1 MQSADV
7 AEGLPTSTKAEVTQ
21 AQTVTFMDETSG
33 LSVGTPAPD
42 DHLAEADAVTGA
54 GLSEFLAR
62 PVRVATFT
70 WNESDA
76 IGTTLSSINP
86 WQLFFNDARIKFKLN
101 NFGFVKCNLKVKV
114 LINASPFYYGAL
126 KMIYQPLPNFTPST
140 ILNDAGTRY
149 LIPYSQRPG
158 LWIYPQDNEGGEMV
172 LPFFYQKNWLRAQVS
187 QDFADMGR
195 LDFINYT
202 QLQSANGVTGTGVTV
217 QVFTWAENV
226 VISGPSIGLA
236 MQSSDEYGEGVV
248 SRPASA
254 VANIAGLLKGIPIIG
269 KFATATEMGAR
280 AVAGVAKLFG
290 YTNVPVI
297 ADTMPLRPSPFPQLS
312 SPEIGYPVE
321 KLTLDSKNELS
332 IDPSAVGLPGH
343 DELAIDSLIQRESYL
358 TTATWSTSSTVDTIL
373 FSSRV
378 TPFLFDADGS
388 VANSKMYFTP
398 IAWIANLFQNWR
410 GDIIFRF
417 RFIASPFHKG
427 RVKISYDP
435 QGYAGANIL
444 NTADTSAAVYTQI
457 VDLGVDSDVEIR
469 VPYQQALGWLQTNTS
484 FNTGNIPFSTSASP
498 SFAMVDSTDNGTISM
513 RVVTTVTAP
522 VSTSNVPVIISVR
535 AADNMEYANP
545 LAPGTSFTSFPLQSA
560 DVDEPCPTTV
570 VTGTNVAML
579 DPDRYKMNFGECV
592 RSLRPLLRRSNLVEV
607 NLDSAVSGSS
617 VMMLTQHTF
626 GKYPLYYGYDP
637 AGVHS
642 AKGTLVPLSNF
653 AFNYVQPTPYH
664 WIAPAFIAQK
674 GAGMWHFNID
684 NVNPI
689 ASVSVVRANQFN
701 LLAGET
707 KAGQAAGTVSANAR
721 FFLSSYPQT
730 SGGVSL
736 TSQYTNAGLSVSCP
750 NYTNYKFQSTRPQ
763 NTSQPSTVPSASAYD
778 GSDRDTYK
786 LLITTSE
793 LTTQV
798 ASNTMKIWKYFGVG
812 TDYSLYYFL
821 NVPTFLRLPAIP
833 TAN

>member
-1 MQSADV
+1 
-7 AEGLPTSTKAEVTQ
+7 
-21 AQTVTFMDETSG
+21 
-33 LSVGTPAPD
+33 
-42 DHLAEADAVTGA
+42 
-54 GLSEFLAR
+54 
-62 PVRVATFT
+62 
-70 WNESDA
+70 
-76 IGTTLSSINP
+76 
-86 WQLFFNDARIKFKLN
+86 
-101 NFGFVKCNLKVKV
+101 
-114 LINASPFYYGAL
+114 
-126 KMIYQPLPNFTPST
+126 
-140 ILNDAGTRY
+140 
-149 LIPYSQRPG
+149 
-158 LWIYPQDNEGGEMV
+158 
-172 LPFFYQKNWLRAQVS
+172 
-187 QDFADMGR
+187 
-195 LDFINYT
+195 
-202 QLQSANGVTGTGVTV
+202 
-217 QVFTWAENV
+217 
-226 VISGPSIGLA
+226 
-236 MQSSDEYGEGVV
+236 
-248 SRPASA
+248 
-254 VANIAGLLKGIPIIG
+254 
-269 KFATATEMGAR
+269 
-280 AVAGVAKLFG
+280 
-290 YTNVPVI
+290 
-297 ADTMPLRPSPFPQLS
+297 
-312 SPEIGYPVE
+312 
-321 KLTLDSKNELS
+321 
-332 IDPSAVGLPGH
+332 
-343 DELAIDSLIQRESYL
+343 
-358 TTATWSTSSTVDTIL
+358 
-373 FSSRV
+373 
-378 TPFLFDADGS
+378 
-388 VANSKMYFTP
+388 
-398 IAWIANLFQNWR
+398 
-410 GDIIFRF
+410 
-417 RFIASPFHKG
+417 
-427 RVKISYDP
+427 
-435 QGYAGANIL
+435 
-444 NTADTSAAVYTQI
+444 
-457 VDLGVDSDVEIR
+457 
-469 VPYQQALGWLQTNTS
+469 
-484 FNTGNIPFSTSASP
+484 
-498 SFAMVDSTDNGTISM
+498 
-513 RVVTTVTAP
+513 
-522 VSTSNVPVIISVR
+522 
-535 AADNMEYANP
+535 
-545 LAPGTSFTSFPLQSA
+545 
-560 DVDEPCPTTV
+560 
-570 VTGTNVAML
+570 
-579 DPDRYKMNFGECV
+579 MNFGECV

-689 ASVSVVRANQFN
+689 ASVAVVRANQFN